1 MKFHTAI
8 QTTYHCSLEQAFKM
22 PMLCDVTKIHTG
34 FGVMPKVTHCTDDE
48 NWGQVHSSKKVFAAK
63 TWSQKGGF
71 VSMDHVLER
80 RENDYWKI
88 KVDDFQSWMLGFYQF
103 VGEWKTTE
111 ISPNTIQINYSYTMY
126 AHGILYYPLNWL
138 FTKLFWRKYM
148 KQVLKNIE
156 QLIENDEP
164 YKYL

>member
-1 MKFHTAI
+1 
-8 QTTYHCSLEQAFKM
+8 
-22 PMLCDVTKIHTG
+22 MLCDVSKIHTG

-63 TWSQKGGF
+63 SWSQKGAY

-80 RENDYWKI
+80 IENQYWKI

-111 ISPNTIQINYSYTMY
+111 IEPNVIQIDYSYTMY
-126 AHGILYYPLNWL
+126 AKGILYYPLNWL

-156 QLIENDEP
+156 QLIEQGES

>member
-1 MKFHTAI
+1 
-8 QTTYHCSLEQAFKM
+8 M

-34 FGVMPKVTHCTDDE
+34 FGVMPKITHCTDDE

-63 TWSQKGGF
+63 TLSQKGGF

-80 RENDYWKI
+80 RENEYWKI

-103 VGEWKTTE
+103 VGEWKTIET
-111 ISPNTIQINYSYTMY
+111 SPNTIQIDYSYTMY

-138 FTKLFWRKYM
+138 FTKLFWRRYM

-156 QLIENDEP
+156 QLIENGEP

>member
-1 MKFHTAI
+1 MKFHVSI
-8 QTTYHCSLEQAFKM
+8 QTVYHCTLEQVFKM
-22 PMLCDVTKIHTG
+22 PILCDVSKVHTG
-34 FGVMPKVTHCTDDE
+34 YGIMPKITHCTNDE
-48 NWGQVHSSKKVFAAK
+48 KWGEVPSSKKVYAAK
-63 TWSQKGGF
+63 SWTQRGGY

-111 ISPNTIQINYSYTMY
+111 ISPNTIQIDYSYT
-126 AHGILYYPLNWL
+126 LYSNGFLFFPLNWL
-138 FTKLFWRKYM
+138 FSKLFWRSYM

-156 QLIENDEP
+156 LLIKYGEP
-164 YKYL
+164 YKYH